1 MLDTLRK
8 RQRTLLIIITVVTI
22 VTFIVFLNPSTR
34 MRGGPQSVI
43 GTINGRSIS
52 LEDVQK
58 LSNVSELA
66 YTTFIFF
73 TITANGM

>member
-8 RQRTLLIIITVVTI
+8 RQRTLLIIITIVTI
-22 VTFIVFLNPSTR
+22 ITFIVFLNPSTR

-52 LEDVQK
+52 LEDVQ
-58 LSNVSELA
+58 S
-66 YTTFIFF
+66 
-73 TITANGM
+73 